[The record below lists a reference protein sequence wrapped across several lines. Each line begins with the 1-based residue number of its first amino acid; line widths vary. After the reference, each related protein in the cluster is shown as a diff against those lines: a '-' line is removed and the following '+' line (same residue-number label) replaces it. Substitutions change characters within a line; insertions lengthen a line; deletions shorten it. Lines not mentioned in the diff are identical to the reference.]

1 VGNET
6 TASSQSMSGLG
17 TFLPKIIKNRRVF
30 DNDPLR
36 LTTETEELI
45 FATHIVVVYIIERNN
60 DVAYTVINGDL
71 CD

>member
-1 VGNET
+1 
-6 TASSQSMSGLG
+6 
-17 TFLPKIIKNRRVF
+17 VF